1 MSRHALALFFGCLTA
16 TTASAIDLV
25 KYPKAFTT
33 SDGAEIVLVP
43 TSEGDQALLQ
53 VTGIN
58 HPLDGVVFLSD
69 IVSRGGDTKA
79 YQFQRD
85 GEYLALVLRQKGWRG
100 EYFEAFLPD
109 QGRVSLY
116 PDEDLQNEV
125 DLQSLQV
132 LYHQQME
139 EGIQAEIARFDRD
152 GNEEEAEHIL
162 EEMDSDAN
170 TSCDSDIITEVD
182 WDTVSDDLMIAI
194 NVSGYCG
201 VVVTELESM
210 CKDSDDAFKNMV
222 QQIETVTCQ
231 FGDRLKL
238 EMDGDEVVFTTN
250 KDEPRQRNF
259 ANAYF
264 RNL

>member
-1 MSRHALALFFGCLTA
+1 MTRRALALFIGCLTA
-16 TTASAIDLV
+16 TSASAIELA

-33 SDGAEIVLVP
+33 SDGAEVVLVP
-43 TSEGDQALLQ
+43 TTEGDQALLQ
-53 VTGIN
+53 VKGIN

-85 GEYLALVLRQKGWRG
+85 GEDRALVLRQKGWRG
-100 EYFEAFLPD
+100 EYFEAFLPE
-109 QGRVSLY
+109 QGRVTLY

-125 DLQSLQV
+125 DLQSLQA
-132 LYHQQME
+132 LYRQQMDD
-139 EGIQAEIARFDRD
+139 GIQAEIARFDRD
-152 GNEEEAEHIL
+152 GHEEESEDTL
-162 EEMDSDAN
+162 EEMDDDAN
-170 TSCDSDIITEVD
+170 SACDSDITTEVD
-182 WDTVSDDLMIAI
+182 WDTVSDDLMMDIS
-194 NVSGYCG
+194 VPGYCG

-210 CKDSDDAFKNMV
+210 CNGSDDAFKNTA

-238 EMDGDEVVFTTN
+238 ELDGDEVVFTTA
-250 KDEPRQRNF
+250 KEEPNQSDF
-259 ANAYF
+259 ARSYF